1 MPRMTMTDRSM
12 SALRGRPGT
21 SVDYFDERLPRFAMR
36 ITERGKKSWIILYR
50 HGGRLRR
57 MTLGPY
63 PAVSLADARELAKAA
78 FHLVAAGRDPATE
91 KHTNREAP
99 TFAEL
104 AQEYMERH
112 AKVRKRERCW
122 REDQRLI
129 NRELLPRWRHWK
141 AQDVKRRDVQE
152 LLDETVAR
160 DAPTQA
166 NNTFALVRKMYN
178 FALQRE
184 IVAISPCMGMGKPT
198 RPRQGDRVLSYEE
211 IRALWRALDTRPPV
225 VADVIRLELLTAQRG
240 GEVLTMRWQDLDAG
254 SGWWTIPAMYAK
266 NGRSHRVPLSPQVIA
281 ILTRRRRSDSDSPW
295 VFPSARRKA
304 KPLTT
309 IVNDVRTL
317 RTALGFFFNPH
328 DLRRTAASH
337 MTGLGIARLT
347 VAKLLNH
354 VETGVTAI
362 YDRYSYDPEKRRA
375 LIEWAAEIDRILH
388 EGDLPATPDAPAR
401 FPDQGVTNVA
411 VDENP
416 SPSSSASIGAVPPR
430 PQRDILVRYLRR
442 SPLSPSPD
450 HAPS

>member
-1 MPRMTMTDRSM
+1 MPRMTMTDRSIK
-12 SALRGRPGT
+12 ALQGRPGT
-21 SVDYFDERLPRFAMR
+21 SVDYFDARLPRFAMR
-36 ITERGKKSWIILYR
+36 ITEKGNKSWIILYR

-129 NRELLPRWRHWK
+129 NREFLPRWRHWK
-141 AQDVKRRDVQE
+141 AQDVKRRDIQE

-160 DAPTQA
+160 NAPIQA
-166 NNTFALVRKMYN
+166 NNN
-178 FALQRE
+178 FALIRKMFNFAVQRE
-184 IVAISPCMGMGKPT
+184 IVAISPCMGMSRPT

-211 IRALWRALDTRPPV
+211 IRALWLALDACPPV
-225 VADVIRLELLTAQRG
+225 VADVLRLELLTAQRG
-240 GEVLTMRWQDLDAG
+240 GEVLTMRWEDLDLAA
-254 SGWWTIPAMYAK
+254 GWWTIPAMYAK
-266 NGRSHRVPLSPQVIA
+266 NGRSHRVPLSPQVLA
-281 ILTRRRRSDSDSPW
+281 ILAARRRTDTDSPW
-295 VFPSARRKA
+295 VFPSARRKSH
-304 KPLTT
+304 PLTT
-309 IVNDVRTL
+309 IVNDVRAL

-337 MTGLGIARLT
+337 MTGMGIQRLT

-375 LIEWAAEIDRILH
+375 LVSWGSEIEKILSECDALLSPAPPTPPLGNGITAGGID
-388 EGDLPATPDAPAR
+388 
-401 FPDQGVTNVA
+401 
-411 VDENP
+411 DEQP
-416 SPSSSASIGAVPPR
+416 IMAHSPSVSAAHPAASANNGF
-430 PQRDILVRYLRR
+430 
-442 SPLSPSPD
+442 
-450 HAPS
+450 